1 MQDFVDKIFNPDDS
15 AGLGAR
21 LEAVELST
29 LTAHVRTLLE
39 EAIVSGGFRP
49 GERLL
54 EQNLAQRLRISRT
67 PLREALRQLERDGL
81 VEAIPR
87 RGFFVRRMTLEDIE
101 EVLWIRAGLLPLA
114 ARLAA
119 EFVGKED
126 VEFLQERVEQ
136 MEATAR
142 KGDVREFL
150 RHSQGAISK
159 VLELCRRPRLI
170 RMAEGLN
177 MQVLRYRFLSLA
189 VSGRMARL
197 AKGMRTLVGALAKRD
212 GVKAEQVLRSLIEQN
227 IENIKS
233 PEFRRILEQ
242 AEKGQLA
249 LGGIHLGQRTFEKV
263 P

>member
-1 MQDFVDKIFNPDDS
+1 MDGP
-15 AGLGAR
+15 AALGAR
-21 LEAVELST
+21 LEALEHST
-29 LTAHVRTLLE
+29 LTDHVRTLLE
-39 EAIVSGGFRP
+39 EAIVSGDFHP

-54 EQNLAQRLRISRT
+54 EQSLAKQLRISRT
-67 PLREALRQLERDGL
+67 PIREALRQLERDGL

-87 RGFFVRRMTLEDIE
+87 RGFFVRKMSLEDIE

-119 EFVGKED
+119 ESVGKAD
-126 VEFLQERVEQ
+126 LEFLQERVEG
-136 MEATAR
+136 MEVMAR
-142 KGDVREFL
+142 SGDVREFL

-159 VLELCRRPRLI
+159 VLELCGRPRLI
-170 RMAEGLN
+170 RMAESLN

-189 VSGRMARL
+189 VPGRMAKL

-242 AEKGQLA
+242 AEKSQPALRAIDVGQGA
-249 LGGIHLGQRTFEKV
+249 PGKV